1 MQRHAFYHPWSAS
14 ITKIPPKLK
23 GIYCKTSR
31 CFAFIYILLY
41 EKKQDLLRPLTWKT
55 YQSNYYAA
63 QTRIHLEKRY
73 KEKWAIFHTF
83 TQPSQTST
91 RTSSTGTCKAWN
103 MCAPRLNI
111 FWIPTIGAKKTSG
124 FGAITAEMTLAPKQ
138 EVFLQNSRLQAG
150 SHFFLHLLICSLTAG
165 FASWKAFRQQRDSFQ
180 TGTT

>member
-1 MQRHAFYHPWSAS
+1 MQRHAFYHPWSPFT
-14 ITKIPPKLK
+14 TKNPPKLK
-23 GIYCKTSR
+23 GIYCKASR

-41 EKKQDLLRPLTWKT
+41 EKKQDLWRPLTWKT

-73 KEKWAIFHTF
+73 KEKWAVFCTS

-91 RTSSTGTCKAWN
+91 STSSTGACKAWN
-103 MCAPRLNI
+103 TCAPRLNI
-111 FWIPTIGAKKTSG
+111 FWIATIGAKKTSG

-150 SHFFLHLLICSLTAG
+150 SCFLLHLPICSLTVA
-165 FASWKAFRQQRDSFQ
+165 FASRKAFRQLRDSFQ